1 MSHPTALPPCA
12 AFLHATPLLLTHP
25 EQQGHSDSRRSWYLP
40 PHPDQP
46 RASSQRQGKTDV
58 AVSSH
63 ALSPWQLAEKASW
76 ELAKEHP
83 ADDMPS
89 SEKVRKEVSFHRG
102 CFGILLN
109 RGTQGEEGR
118 PALEEVE
125 ITKEEREELVGGLA
139 EA

>member
-1 MSHPTALPPCA
+1 
-12 AFLHATPLLLTHP
+12 
-25 EQQGHSDSRRSWYLP
+25 
-40 PHPDQP
+40 
-46 RASSQRQGKTDV
+46 
-58 AVSSH
+58 
-63 ALSPWQLAEKASW
+63 
-76 ELAKEHP
+76 
-83 ADDMPS
+83 MPS